1 MSKVYVMQATRFQAD
16 VSPAAR
22 YGDIHFVL
30 SPGDRTSSTPE
41 LSLKKLIAAMEK
53 FNPKEDYIV
62 WSGGDPLSA
71 MLTGVVLSELGITS
85 FRFLRFE
92 KNRGRDGSNGSAAG
106 YYVPIEVDFSTE
118 TGLWD
123 VPFSDERRAV
133 RELG

>member
-22 YGDIHFVL
+22 YGDIQFVL

-41 LSLKKLIAAMEK
+41 LTLRKLIKALDMFK
-53 FNPKEDYIV
+53 PDQDYVV

-71 MLTGVVLSELGITS
+71 ILTGAVMMELGITR

-92 KNRGRDGSNGSAAG
+92 KNRGKDGGLG
-106 YYVPIEVDFSTE
+106 YYVPVDVDLYGDEEAWPAASPPEV
-118 TGLWD
+118 L
-123 VPFSDERRAV
+123 RAV
-133 RELG
+133 QGTQS